1 MHRLFLPVAAAL
13 LALAGCSTQKL
24 PEGCYLKPESGRCKA
39 AIMRYWYDE
48 GANSCKGFIWGGCGG
63 VVPYET
69 LDACHAQC
77 MPGLPMPDSPVHK
90 AQLPAEAA
98 PAATA
103 PAEAP

>member
-1 MHRLFLPVAAAL
+1 MRRLLLPIAVAL
-13 LALAGCSTQKL
+13 LALAGCNTQKL
-24 PEGCYLKPESGRCKA
+24 PEGCYVKPESGRCKA

-69 LDACHAQC
+69 MEACHAQC
-77 MPGLPMPDSPVHK
+77 MPGLPMPESPVRK
-90 AQLPAEAA
+90 AQVPAE
-98 PAATA
+98 TV